1 MDFEITKSLG
11 ILFILINAKVIRS
24 LELLKSRKV
33 SKNCAKIEFFTENV
47 KKLDDVELRFST
59 PPYLNHFN
67 VKLQSVNFDY
77 FQVFI
82 KCEVFS
88 FHFK

>member
-1 MDFEITKSLG
+1 MSETTSKPDRHLTWIFKSEKSLG

-47 KKLDDVELRFST
+47 KKLDDVELRILYS
-59 PPYLNHFN
+59 P
-67 VKLQSVNFDY
+67 
-77 FQVFI
+77 VF
-82 KCEVFS
+82 KPL
-88 FHFK
+88 